1 MLRWVR
7 GFLSGFSV
15 FRVGFDR
22 DLIGFDTPFD
32 GFGGVL
38 FDVSRVF
45 AETLTFVKCFTARIV
60 VPLLYG

>member
-7 GFLSGFSV
+7 GFCARFDA

-22 DLIGFDTPFD
+22 DLIGFDTPLD
-32 GFGGVL
+32 GFGGVT
-38 FDVSRVF
+38 FDVSRIF
-45 AETLTFVKCFTARIV
+45 AETLTNVKCFTAIIV

>member
-1 MLRWVR
+1 MLRWAR
-7 GFLSGFSV
+7 GFCIGFGA
-15 FRVGFDR
+15 FWVGFDR

-38 FDVSRVF
+38 FDVSRIF
-45 AETLTFVKCFTARIV
+45 AETLTFVKCFTAIIV